1 MPLPVPHDV
10 ARASGGAAVAEPVT
24 PVSASA
30 HVFVDDLAEPRL
42 VDGDQRHLGRVLR
55 LRPGAAV
62 TASDGEGRWRS
73 CRLGAGP
80 ELEVAGE
87 VVADERPDPPITIA
101 FAVVKGDRPELVV
114 QKLTEVGVDRIVPFV
129 AERSVVRW
137 DAAKVER
144 QSVRFADIARQ
155 AAMQCRRTFLPRV
168 DALSD
173 FRAVAEL
180 PGAGL
185 AERTGVPPSLSVP
198 TLLIGPEGGWGLAEK
213 ASRLPSVRIG
223 AHTLRSETA
232 AITAG
237 ALLVAIRSRLVGEC
251 VPSQVEGPHAP

>member
-1 MPLPVPHDV
+1 M
-10 ARASGGAAVAEPVT
+10 AEPIE
-24 PVSASA
+24 PASAAA
-30 HVFVDDLAEPRL
+30 HVFVDDLAVPRL
-42 VDGDQRHLGRVLR
+42 ADDDHRHLTRVLR
-55 LRPGAAV
+55 LRPGAPV
-62 TASDGEGRWRS
+62 TACDGAGRWRP
-73 CRLGAGP
+73 CRLGPGTD
-80 ELEVAGE
+80 LEVAGD
-87 VVADERPDPPITIA
+87 VVAEARPEPPITIA
-101 FAVVKGDRPELVV
+101 FALVKGDRPELVV

-137 DAAKVER
+137 DAAKVAR

-155 AAMQCRRTFLPRV
+155 AAMQCRRAWLPRV

-198 TLLIGPEGGWGLAEK
+198 TLLVGPEGGWGLAES

>member
-1 MPLPVPHDV
+1 M
-10 ARASGGAAVAEPVT
+10 AETLT
-24 PVSASA
+24 PSTASA
-30 HVFVDDLAEPRL
+30 HVFVDDLGAPRL
-42 VDGDQRHLGRVLR
+42 ADDDHRHLSRVLR
-55 LRPGAAV
+55 LGAGASV
-62 TASDGEGRWRS
+62 TAGDGAGRWRP

-80 ELEVAGE
+80 ALESSGE
-87 VVADERPDPPITIA
+87 IVVNVRPEPAITIA
-101 FAVVKGDRPELVV
+101 FAIVKGDRPELVV
-114 QKLTEVGVDRIVPFV
+114 QKLTEVGVDRIVPFA

-137 DAAKVER
+137 DAAKIER
-144 QSVRFADIARQ
+144 QSVRFAAIARQ
-155 AAMQCRRTFLPRV
+155 AAMQCRRTFVPHV
-168 DALSD
+168 AALSD

-180 PGAGL
+180 PGAAL
-185 AERTGVPPSLSVP
+185 AERTGAPPSLSVP
-198 TLLIGPEGGWGLAEK
+198 TLLIGPEGGWGSAEK

>member
-1 MPLPVPHDV
+1 MTARPEEGDV
-10 ARASGGAAVAEPVT
+10 VTPATARAHAFVGDL
-24 PVSASA
+24 SA
-30 HVFVDDLAEPRL
+30 PRL
-42 VDGDQRHLGRVLR
+42 DDGDHRHLSRVLR
-55 LRPGAAV
+55 LPVGADV
-62 TASDGEGRWRS
+62 TAGDGAGRWRS

-80 ELEVAGE
+80 QLEIAGE
-87 VVADERPDPPITIA
+87 IVVDPPPEPAVTIA

-137 DAAKVER
+137 DAAKIER
-144 QSVRFADIARQ
+144 QTVRFAHIARE
-155 AAMQCRRTFLPRV
+155 ASMQCRRTRLPEV
-168 DALSD
+168 AALSD
-173 FRAVAEL
+173 FRAVAGL

-185 AERTGVPPSLSVP
+185 AERTGAPPSLSVP
-198 TLLIGPEGGWGLAEK
+198 TLLIGPEGGWGLSEK
-213 ASRLPSVRIG
+213 ALSLPSVRIG

-237 ALLVAIRSRLVGEC
+237 ALLVAIRSQLVGEA

>member
-42 VDGDQRHLGRVLR
+42 VDGDHRHLGRVLR

-137 DAAKVER
+137 DEAKAER
-144 QSVRFADIARQ
+144 QARRLTAIARE
-155 AAMQCRRTFLPRV
+155 AAIQCRRTWLPEVGEVV
-168 DALSD
+168 DFA
-173 FRAVAEL
+173 AAAAL
-180 PGAGL
+180 PGAVL
-185 AERTGVPPSLSVP
+185 ADREGVPPSLSQAVV
-198 TLLIGPEGGWGLAEK
+198 LVGPEGGWADAER
-213 ASRLPSVRIG
+213 AAGLPSVRIG
-223 AHTLRSETA
+223 THVLRAETA
-232 AITAG
+232 AITAC
-237 ALLVAIRSRLVGEC
+237 AILTAIRSEIVNET
-251 VPSQVEGPHAP
+251 E

>member
-1 MPLPVPHDV
+1 M
-10 ARASGGAAVAEPVT
+10 SEPVT
-24 PVSASA
+24 PSTAGA
-30 HVFVDDLAEPRL
+30 HVFVEDLDAPRL
-42 VDGDQRHLGRVLR
+42 ADDDHRHLARVLR
-55 LRPGAAV
+55 LRPGTDV
-62 TASDGEGRWRS
+62 TAGDGAGRWRA
-73 CRLGAGP
+73 CRLAAGA
-80 ELEVAGE
+80 ELEIAGE
-87 VVADERPDPPITIA
+87 VVADERPEPAITIA

-137 DAAKVER
+137 DDAKVAR

-155 AAMQCRRTFLPRV
+155 AAMQCRRTWLPRV

-180 PGAGL
+180 PGAAL

-213 ASRLPSVRIG
+213 AMRLPSVRIG

-237 ALLVAIRSRLVGEC
+237 ALLVAIRSRLVGEG
-251 VPSQVEGPHAP
+251 VPSQLEGPHAP

>member
-1 MPLPVPHDV
+1 MT
-10 ARASGGAAVAEPVT
+10 EPVT
-24 PVSASA
+24 PTNAEA
-30 HVFVDDLAEPRL
+30 HVFVDDLDVPRL
-42 VDGDQRHLGRVLR
+42 GGDDHRHLTRVLR
-55 LRPGAAV
+55 LRPGARL
-62 TASDGEGRWRS
+62 TAGDGGGRWRA

-80 ELEVAGE
+80 DLDIAGD
-87 VVADERPDPPITIA
+87 VVADARPEPPITIA

-114 QKLTEVGVDRIVPFV
+114 QKLTELGVDRIVPFV

-137 DAAKVER
+137 DDAKVAR

-155 AAMQCRRTFLPRV
+155 AAMQCRRTWLPSV

-198 TLLIGPEGGWGLAEK
+198 TLLIGPEGGWGSAEN
-213 ASRLPSVRIG
+213 ASRLPSVRIS

-237 ALLVAIRSRLVGEC
+237 ALLVAIRSRLVGEG
-251 VPSQVEGPHAP
+251 VPSQVDGPHAP